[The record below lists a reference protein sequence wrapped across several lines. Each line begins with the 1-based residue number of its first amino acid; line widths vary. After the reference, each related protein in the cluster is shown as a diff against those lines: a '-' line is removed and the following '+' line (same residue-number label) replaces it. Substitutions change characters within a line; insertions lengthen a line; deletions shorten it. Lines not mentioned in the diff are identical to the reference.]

1 MTERKR
7 KTSRP
12 KMRGDEP
19 TTADPAMGPR
29 PRRARGDE
37 PTLVAPTTTVLH
49 RVVDGAEL
57 AKIEASGHRR
67 FPRPTATFTLLSD
80 ESRARLARGSGW
92 VTRFSVQ
99 NDVLARYPKLGG
111 SRDAEYAIPAAE
123 VEMLNDA
130 IIGPIVVLR

>member
-12 KMRGDEP
+12 RVRGDEP
-19 TTADPAMGPR
+19 TLAGTGQGPK

-49 RVVDGAEL
+49 RVVDAAEL

-67 FPRPTATFTLLSD
+67 FPRPNATFTLLGD
-80 ESRARLARGSGW
+80 EGHARLARGSGW
-92 VTRFSVQ
+92 VTRFAVQ
-99 NDVLARYPKLGG
+99 SDVLSRYPRLG
-111 SRDAEYAIPAAE
+111 SARDIEYAIPPNE
-123 VEMLNDA
+123 VETLNDA